1 VIEADRE
8 ESAGDVQDVE
18 DVEDRRKPPEIQKSI
33 VAYITSWCPD
43 CTRSRRLMKKMGVA
57 FQEIDI
63 EQVEGA
69 EDEMRAR
76 NGGSGKVPS
85 IFIGDR
91 VLIEPSDLELKRAL
105 QEEM

>member
-1 VIEADRE
+1 MQEVKDIEERQKPP
-8 ESAGDVQDVE
+8 DVQ
-18 DVEDRRKPPEIQKSI
+18 KPI

-91 VLIEPSDLELKRAL
+91 VLIEPSDLELKRVL
-105 QEEM
+105 QEEL